1 MSSGRCMN
9 GRRYYSRN
17 GRYIV
22 CEKVEKTGKIWFCF
36 KETERDSVFRY
47 NSGEYLDNAAIKYNV
62 TKLSEEEIYSLV
74 QKEGG
79 EQKCFVIMCFKNGI
93 YDSLK
98 GINEVM
104 KEGLGGIIY
113 FGNGVGY
120 FQGEQY
126 IGPPDRYIL
135 VKKQRNG

>member
-1 MSSGRCMN
+1 
-9 GRRYYSRN
+9 
-17 GRYIV
+17 
-22 CEKVEKTGKIWFCF
+22 
-36 KETERDSVFRY
+36 
-47 NSGEYLDNAAIKYNV
+47 
-62 TKLSEEEIYSLV
+62 
-74 QKEGG
+74 
-79 EQKCFVIMCFKNGI
+79 MCLKNGI

-104 KEGLGGIIY
+104 KDGMGGIIY

>member
-1 MSSGRCMN
+1 MRKSGEN
-9 GRRYYSRN
+9 GQN
-17 GRYIV
+17 MILVQAGEEKCLVIV
-22 CEKVEKTGKIWFCF
+22 C
-36 KETERDSVFRY
+36 
-47 NSGEYLDNAAIKYNV
+47 L
-62 TKLSEEEIYSLV
+62 
-74 QKEGG
+74 
-79 EQKCFVIMCFKNGI
+79 KNGI

-104 KEGLGGIIY
+104 KDGMGGIIY